1 MRLLY
6 AVYFFWIADWG
17 EKATKV
23 FWRFPFNKT
32 SGLKFRTFCVSSGGK
47 DTFLL
52 HRPDPGYRAFRAF
65 AHANTNTTI
74 KINRNRYRNGKLIHP
89 IVLNSS
95 TSIVQRGFIK
105 KISVLFYTHKWR
117 PDFDRSSPVYAIVSN
132 NFGNISVQRSIP
144 K

>member
-6 AVYFFWIADWG
+6 AVYFCWIADWG

-32 SGLKFRTFCVSSGGK
+32 GLKFRTFCVSSGGK

-52 HRPDPGYRAFRAF
+52 HRPDPSYRAFRAF
-65 AHANTNTTI
+65 AHASTNTTI
-74 KINRNRYRNGKLIHP
+74 KINRNCHRNGKLT
-89 IVLNSS
+89 VLNSS

-117 PDFDRSSPVYAIVSN
+117 PDFYRSSPMYAIVSN

-144 K
+144 Q